1 MYDIFV
7 YLFENCHRT
16 DLSQDNELIAKKL
29 SAAGF
34 DDSDISEALSWIA
47 GVLHA
52 PHRHLSPLPART
64 RATRTYAPKECAKL
78 DTECRGLVMHLEN
91 IGVLDPVL
99 RELVIDRA
107 MAAAGRTLS
116 LDQLKL
122 IVLMVLWN
130 LETPSS
136 ALIAEELLSPMRSR
150 LPN

>member
-7 YLFENCHRT
+7 YLFEHCHRT
-16 DLSQDNELIAKKL
+16 DLSQDNELIARKL

-34 DDSDISEALSWIA
+34 EESDISEALSWLA

-52 PHRHLSPLPART
+52 PHRSVAPFPSAN
-64 RATRTYAPKECAKL
+64 RATRAYAPKECAKL
-78 DTECRGLVMHLEN
+78 DAGCRGLIMHLEN

-99 RELVIDRA
+99 REVVVDRA
-107 MAAAGRTLS
+107 MAASGRALS

-130 LETPSS
+130 LETP
-136 ALIAEELLSPMRSR
+136 AARLIAEELLSPAEGRR
-150 LPN
+150 PN

>member
-16 DLSQDNELIAKKL
+16 DLSEDNEQIARKL

-34 DDSDISEALSWIA
+34 EESDISEALSWLA

-52 PHRHLSPLPART
+52 PHRSLAPLPGST
-64 RATRTYAPKECAKL
+64 RAIRAYAPKECAKL
-78 DTECRGLVMHLEN
+78 DAGCRGLVMQLED

-99 RELVIDRA
+99 RELVVDRA
-107 MAAAGRTLS
+107 MAASGRTLS

-130 LETPSS
+130 LETPASR
-136 ALIAEELLSPMRSR
+136 LIAEELLAPAECR